1 MWGAI
6 IGDIVD
12 SRFEFHNH
20 RSKDFEFFTD
30 DCFFTDDTVMTVAVA
45 KALFENKDKPV
56 EILKRATVKEM
67 LTFGYKYPDAGYGGK
82 FRKFLFANPAP
93 YYSCGNGAA
102 MRISAAGELA
112 DSIDEVKKYSKT
124 VTEVSHNHPEG
135 LIGAEC
141 VAVCIYLA
149 RNGKSKEEIKKV
161 VEDNYYGE
169 VAAMTCDNIRP
180 DYYFD
185 ETCQKTVPQALTCF
199 FEGNDFEDVIRNAIS
214 IGGDSDTIAAIAGS
228 VAEHFYGVPEDMIK
242 TVREEY
248 LSRDL
253 LRTIDNILG

>member
-6 IGDIVD
+6 IGDIVG
-12 SRFEFHNH
+12 SRFKFHNH
-20 RSKDFEFFTD
+20 RSNDFKFFTD
-30 DCFFTDDTVMTVAVA
+30 DCFFTDDTFMTVAVA

-56 EILKRATVKEM
+56 EVLKKAPVKEILK
-67 LTFGYKYPDAGYGGK
+67 FGYKYPDAGYGGK

-93 YYSCGNGAA
+93 YYSYGNGAA

-112 DSIDEVKKYSKT
+112 DSIDEVKKYSKA

-135 LIGAEC
+135 LKGAEC

-149 RNGKSKEEIKKV
+149 RNGKSKEEIKKF

-248 LSRDL
+248 MSRDL
-253 LRTIDNILG
+253 LRTIDKIRK